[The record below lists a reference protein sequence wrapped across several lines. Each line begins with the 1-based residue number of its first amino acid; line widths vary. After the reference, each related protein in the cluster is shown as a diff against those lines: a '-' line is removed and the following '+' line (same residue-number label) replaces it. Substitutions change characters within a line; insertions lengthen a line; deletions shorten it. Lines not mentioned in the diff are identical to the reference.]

1 MLQESAVM
9 VSMAVVAAKAP
20 YKHQGGG
27 STTDAVAQKTVSNR
41 GPERVTALQRE
52 VLCGEAGWR
61 DT

>member
-1 MLQESAVM
+1 M